1 MPVSAKRKLRIAL
14 IAAIFVTPMV
24 LGLYVFTVVWRV
36 SIAMHEYYGRSDLI
50 PFSTS
55 YPKYKDAPV
64 EGSYGSPTFTLKP
77 SGIVVWRQKVNGF
90 QHMLG
95 SALAAYELGDWLADK
110 LFCANEFAE
119 FAFDWNT
126 VQADDLL
133 DRKKDL
139 YNNSLGRKVGL
150 NVRKAGL
157 NGKDAEDEIAKLCF
171 IKCETD
177 PAFFPHFLDPR
188 VQKLTEEQLGCPC
201 LPQKNQFNLMHGK

>member
-14 IAAIFVTPMV
+14 IAAIFVTPML

-50 PFSTS
+50 PFSMK
-55 YPKYKDAPV
+55 YQKYKDPPV
-64 EGSYGSPTFTLKP
+64 EGSYGSHTFTLKP

-90 QHMLG
+90 QHMYG
-95 SALAAYELGDWLADK
+95 SALAAYDLGEFLADK
-110 LFCANEFAE
+110 LFCANEWAE
-119 FAFDWNT
+119 FTCDWNT
-126 VQADDLL
+126 IQADDLL

-139 YNNSLGRKVGL
+139 YNNSLGRKVGVS
-150 NVRKAGL
+150 VRKSGL
-157 NGKDAEDEIAKLCF
+157 NGKQAEDEIAKRCF

-201 LPQKNQFNLMHGK
+201 LPKGNIFNFFSKK